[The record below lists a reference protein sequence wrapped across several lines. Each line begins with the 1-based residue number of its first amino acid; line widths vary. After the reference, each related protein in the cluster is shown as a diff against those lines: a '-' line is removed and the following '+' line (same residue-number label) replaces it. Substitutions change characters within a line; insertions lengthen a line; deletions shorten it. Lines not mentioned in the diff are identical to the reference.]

1 MAIFILFLTLLQAV
15 KIAGDHSDDSSDE
28 LKRGKMKAFLSLARF
43 SDTEYQRIEDRMKSS
58 EFENKQALLK
68 KAKYEVGL
76 LRDHK
81 VGINK

>member
-1 MAIFILFLTLLQAV
+1 MFYYLFFTLLQAV
-15 KIAGDHSDDSSDE
+15 KIAGDHNDDSSDE

-68 KAKYEVGL
+68 KAKHEVGL
-76 LRDHK
+76 LREHK
-81 VGINK
+81 VQTNR

>member
-1 MAIFILFLTLLQAV
+1 MAMFILFLTSLQAV

-76 LRDHK
+76 LREHK
-81 VGINK
+81 VQTSR